1 MDKLAKI
8 MDNFNHKGDFVSAE
22 QLTAGNINK
31 TYLLNFKDENGND
44 IKYILQ
50 QLNTNV
56 FKKPVEVMENIMVTT
71 SHLKNEIE
79 NTGKSANR
87 RVLMFATD
95 KQGKPYYQDENNGFW
110 RSYVYIDN
118 ATAYDSVENPKDFF
132 KAGETFGKFQKF
144 LSNFPAETL
153 HETIKD
159 FHNTPVRIQAFKNAV
174 NQNLGNRKHLVED
187 EINFILERENKAS
200 KIIDLINN
208 RKIPVRVTH
217 NDTKFNNILIDNET
231 GEAICVIDLD
241 TIMPGSALFD
251 YGDAIRYGTC
261 TGAEDEE
268 DLSKIDM
275 DFVLFEEFTKGFVI
289 ETKDFLTDEEIK
301 LLPLGAYTMTLELA
315 VRFLTDYLDGDK
327 YFKVTKPDH
336 NLARARTQIK
346 LTKIMEQN
354 MDKMNEIVEKYLC
367 QNKI

>member
-1 MDKLAKI
+1 MNKLANI
-8 MDNFNHKGDFVSAE
+8 MDNFNHEGEFISAE

-31 TYLLNFKDENGND
+31 TYLLNFKDENGD
-44 IKYILQ
+44 VTKYILQ

-56 FKKPVEVMENIMVTT
+56 FKKPVEVMENIISTT
-71 SHLKNEIE
+71 SYLKKEIE
-79 NTGKSANR
+79 KIDKSSER
-87 RVLMFATD
+87 RVLIFVTN
-95 KQGKPYYQDENNGFW
+95 KQGEPYYQDENGGFW

-132 KAGETFGKFQKF
+132 KAGQTFGKFQKL

-153 HETIKD
+153 HETIPN
-159 FHNTPVRIQAFKNAV
+159 FHNTPVRFETFKKAIDE
-174 NQNLGNRKHLVED
+174 NLGNRKDLVEN
-187 EINFILERENKAS
+187 EINFILEREDKAS
-200 KIIDLINN
+200 KIMDLMNS
-208 RKIPVRVTH
+208 KQIPIRVTH
-217 NDTKFNNILIDNET
+217 NDTKFNNILIDDLT

-275 DFVLFEEFTKGFVI
+275 DLDLFEEFTKGFVI
-289 ETKDFLTDEEIK
+289 ETKDFLTNEEIK

-327 YFKVTKPDH
+327 YFKVTKPNH
-336 NLARARTQIK
+336 NLIRAKTQIK
-346 LTKIMEQN
+346 LTDIMEKN
-354 MDKMNEIVEKYLC
+354 MDKMNEIVNKYL
-367 QNKI
+367 NEK